1 MYVVELQEGCWLA
14 DVTGDP
20 GRTTLLVYAK
30 RFKHKSKAEKALQ
43 IAKVDN
49 PFREFTSAE
58 VVFLK

>member
-20 GRTTLLVYAK
+20 GRTVLIENAQK
-30 RFKHKSKAEKALQ
+30 FKHKSNAEKALQ
-43 IAKVDN
+43 KAKKDN
-49 PFREFTSAE
+49 PFRQFTTAE

>member
-1 MYVVELQEGCWLA
+1 MYVVELQENCWLA

-20 GRTTLLVYAK
+20 GRTVLIENAQ

-43 IAKVDN
+43 KAKIDN
-49 PFREFTSAE
+49 PFRKFTTAE